1 MSFEKNLFRQKC
13 KKKLFNV
20 KAKRAKERIVD
31 KRVTEVIKVVGA
43 RNILAFIAM
52 KHEPKLRELFA
63 KRGKWNIYVPFM
75 QATSFR
81 MVKFRLPLQ
90 KKKFAIYEPLNS
102 FLTSRIDL
110 AIIPVIGV
118 DGDFRRVGFGK
129 GMYDRF
135 FASLSYRP
143 VIVFVQI
150 TKCITKQIV
159 TDSYDVQ
166 GDILITPKEIFIRGD
181 SDVGRAIGRKL
192 SSNRQWRCRLL
203 DGKKMGKR
211 EI

>member
-1 MSFEKNLFRQKC
+1 MSFEKDLFRQKC
-13 KKKLFNV
+13 KKKLLGV
-20 KAKRAKERIVD
+20 KAKRIKERVVD
-31 KRVTEVIKVVGA
+31 QRVKKVIALVGA
-43 RNILAFIAM
+43 KNILAFVAM
-52 KHEPKLRELFA
+52 KHEPKLREVFA
-63 KRGKWNIYVPFM
+63 KRGEWNIFVPFM
-75 QATSFR
+75 QAPSFR

-90 KKKFAIYEPLNS
+90 KRKFAIYEPLNS
-102 FLTSRIDL
+102 FFAVKIDL

-135 FASLSYRP
+135 FASLAYRP
-143 VIVFVQI
+143 IVVFVQI
-150 TKCITKQIV
+150 QKCLTKQIV

-192 SSNRQWRCRLL
+192 CSNRERRCRLFY
-203 DGKKMGKR
+203 GKKMGKR